1 MTWNY
6 HKYLEKWPVEENDD
20 AEIERLAIKGST
32 TESTIS
38 SNCCGCSSKTEVL
51 DKISRRRDNSTI
63 VDCVGDKSWEGE
75 SFFDPTVDLEIDKG

>member
-1 MTWNY
+1 M
-6 HKYLEKWPVEENDD
+6 EENDA

-63 VDCVGDKSWEGE
+63 VDCVGDKS
-75 SFFDPTVDLEIDKG
+75 